1 MKLVNRFTQDQSG
14 VAALIFALAA
24 PATLI
29 GAGAA
34 IAYGEV
40 RMVRTA
46 EQSALDAAVLSGAGL
61 PAGTTDAARIA
72 AAQVM
77 FDSQMSNFT
86 PRLTQSVSATFT
98 IQPIAQDTVKVTG
111 TAKAA
116 FANPFGAFMGAKTLT
131 VGTSAAAQTST
142 SPPICV
148 YALNNRANG
157 AVDLNGTVNVSVSC
171 AVQANSGS
179 GSAVR
184 AVGGAR
190 MSTSTFGV
198 NGNYKGSGF
207 TPPPKTGAAQLP
219 DPFASLPFPAAGACT
234 ALSGTTIKANTTISP
249 GTYCGGLKI
258 SSGAVVTMNPGIYL
272 FTDGDFKVDSGA
284 QVTGSEVMLAFDGK
298 GAKFWMTGSAVMK
311 ITSPAS
317 GTYMNMQFMENR
329 NNPAGNTWVSVGGNS
344 QLQYDGIMYF
354 PTSNIWVFGGSI
366 VNGNSPTASM
376 VGDKLWF
383 QDNSTITLT
392 QSNPRSL
399 PVKDLSQRVGA
410 VLIQ

>member
-1 MKLVNRFTQDQSG
+1 MKLLSRFTQDQSG

-61 PAGTTDAARIA
+61 PASATDADRIN
-72 AAQVM
+72 AAQAM
-77 FDSQMSNFT
+77 FNGQMSNFT
-86 PRLTQSVSATFT
+86 PRLTQSVSATFSVQT
-98 IQPIAQDTVKVTG
+98 ITQDSVKVTG
-111 TAKAA
+111 TANAT
-116 FANPFGAFMGAKTLT
+116 FANPFGAFVGGRTLT
-131 VGTSAAAQTST
+131 VGTTAAAQTSVG
-142 SPPICV
+142 PPICV

-157 AVDLNGTVNVSVSC
+157 ALDLNGNVNVSIAC
-171 AVQANSGS
+171 QVQVNSGS

-184 AVGGAR
+184 AVGAAR
-190 MSTSTFGV
+190 MSTTSFAV
-198 NGNYKGSGF
+198 NGNYKGSAF

-234 ALSGTTIKANTTISP
+234 ALSGTTIKANTTISQ
-249 GTYCGGLKI
+249 GTYCGGLRI
-258 SSGAVVTMNPGIYL
+258 SSGAVVTMNPGIYI

-298 GAKFWMTGSAVMK
+298 GAKFWMTGGAVMK

-329 NNPAGNTWVSVGGNS
+329 NNTAGNTWVSIGGNS
-344 QLQYDGIMYF
+344 QLQYDGNMYF
-354 PTSNIWVFGGSI
+354 PSSNIWVFGGST
-366 VNGNSPTASM
+366 VTGNSPSVVM
-376 VGDKLWF
+376 LGDKLWF

-392 QSNPRSL
+392 QSNPRNL
-399 PVKDLSQRVGA
+399 PVKNLSQRVGA
-410 VLIQ
+410 ALIQ